1 MEVRPSPAP
10 EARRI
15 LDLARK
21 DKAAAQE
28 AVSALPLDAQVAMV
42 CEAPIARRGLLLE
55 LFPAPEDVIPLI
67 PDAELCFTVKGVGID
82 DASWILEY
90 ATPKPDRR
98 QRRLGCLVG
107 TRDESR
113 RPRSVD
119 YNACKR
125 KRGKRFYE
133 TCEPSI
139 RNSWFDTCAEKS
151 RSTLIPRDEEWQ
163 APPGAQT
170 LDGQFYTLALQ
181 QSDDVAALIRA
192 FRILFRDDYW
202 LYYRLMQGA
211 MWELDSDLEEWAL
224 RWRSGRLEDLGF
236 PAWDRAMQI
245 YGYLRPDQR
254 AELPAGPDPLDISD
268 WHTPVWISDLPA
280 AQDSR
285 HLVFRTIAELQDS
298 ERQASFY
305 AFIAI
310 SNKIAVADRMPLG
323 EPETLPAALER
334 AAEFTSRGLEFLA
347 QENQIGAADVLRKV
361 SLDRLFRVGAS
372 LSDRPKA
379 TRE

>member
-67 PDAELCFTVKGVGID
+67 PDAELCFTVKGVGIG

-90 ATPKPDRR
+90 ATPS
-98 QRRLGCLVG
+98 QIVA
-107 TRDESR
+107 
-113 RPRSVD
+113 SVD
-119 YNACKR
+119 LDAWSGLEMNFVVLDQWITTLANASEEAVLR
-125 KRGKRFYE
+125 NLRAVDSELMVRYLRGKVVVYL
-133 TCEPSI
+133 
-139 RNSWFDTCAEKS
+139 D
-151 RSTLIPRDEEWQ
+151 PRDEEWQ

-202 LYYRLMQGA
+202 LYYRIMQGA
-211 MWELDSDLEEWAL
+211 IWELDSDLEEWAL

-254 AELPAGPDPLDISD
+254 AELPAGPDPLDISA
-268 WHTPVWISDLPA
+268 WHMPVWISDLPA

-361 SLDRLFRVGAS
+361 SLEHLFRVGAS

>member
-55 LFPAPEDVIPLI
+55 LFPAPEDVIPLL

-90 ATPKPDRR
+90 AT
-98 QRRLGCLVG
+98 QSQVVA
-107 TRDESR
+107 
-113 RPRSVD
+113 SVD
-119 YNACKR
+119 LDAWSGLDMNLAVLDQWITTLASASEEAVLRNLRAVDSELMVRYL
-125 KRGKRFYE
+125 RGKVAVYL
-133 TCEPSI
+133 
-139 RNSWFDTCAEKS
+139 D
-151 RSTLIPRDEEWQ
+151 PRDEEWQ

-170 LDGQFYTLALQ
+170 LDGQLYTLALQ
-181 QSDDVAALIRA
+181 KNDDVAALIRA

-254 AELPAGPDPLDISD
+254 AELPAGPDPLDVSA

-361 SLDRLFRVGAS
+361 SLERLFRVGAS